1 MNLNLKPKNG
11 RRNNRITNKYDW
23 LVVDWIKSFIG
34 YILAAIAV
42 IWYAF
47 KRGKDSVKENE
58 NEQIAQSVKEHN
70 KIKKDVAAMSDNEL
84 DDELQKWKR
93 KS

>member
-1 MNLNLKPKNG
+1 M
-11 RRNNRITNKYDW
+11 
-23 LVVDWIKSFIG
+23 VDFIKSFIG

-42 IWYAF
+42 VWYAF

-58 NEQIAQSVKEHN
+58 NEKIARSVKEHN
-70 KIKKDVAAMSDNEL
+70 KIKKDVAAMSDDEL
-84 DDELQKWKR
+84 DDELRKWER

>member
-1 MNLNLKPKNG
+1 M
-11 RRNNRITNKYDW
+11 
-23 LVVDWIKSFIG
+23 VDWIKSFIG

-42 IWYAF
+42 VWYAF

-58 NEQIAQSVKEHN
+58 NEQIVQGVKESN
-70 KIKKDVAAMSDNEL
+70 KIKKDVAAMSDDEL
-84 DDELQKWKR
+84 EFELQKWKR

>member
-1 MNLNLKPKNG
+1 M
-11 RRNNRITNKYDW
+11 
-23 LVVDWIKSFIG
+23 VDFIKSIIG

-47 KRGKDSVKENE
+47 KRGQDSVKENE
-58 NEQIAQSVKEHN
+58 YEQIAKGVEKRN

-84 DDELQKWKR
+84 NHNLQKWKR
-93 KS
+93 PSK

>member
-1 MNLNLKPKNG
+1 M
-11 RRNNRITNKYDW
+11 
-23 LVVDWIKSFIG
+23 VDWIKSFIG
-34 YILAAIAV
+34 YILAAMAI

-58 NEQIAQSVKEHN
+58 YEQIAKGVDKRN
-70 KIKKDVAAMSDNEL
+70 KIKKDVAAMSDDEL
-84 DDELQKWKR
+84 DLELQKWKR